1 LIVQVPFNGEEG
13 QLLYNFSTE
22 ETTMDKLSLAL
33 ICIGAALSIG
43 LAGFGAG
50 IGMGNGLRGACDGV
64 ARNPEAKG
72 AITTTMILGMA
83 LCESIAIYG
92 LVIAFILLYAN
103 PFKAALG
110 L

>member
-1 LIVQVPFNGEEG
+1 
-13 QLLYNFSTE
+13 
-22 ETTMDKLSLAL
+22 MDKLHIALVCLAAAHA
-33 ICIGAALSIG
+33 IGFAG
-43 LAGFGAG
+43 LGAG
-50 IGMGNGLRGACDGV
+50 IGMGSGVEGACHGV

-72 AITTTMILGMA
+72 AITATMILGMA
-83 LCESIAIYG
+83 LVESIAIYG